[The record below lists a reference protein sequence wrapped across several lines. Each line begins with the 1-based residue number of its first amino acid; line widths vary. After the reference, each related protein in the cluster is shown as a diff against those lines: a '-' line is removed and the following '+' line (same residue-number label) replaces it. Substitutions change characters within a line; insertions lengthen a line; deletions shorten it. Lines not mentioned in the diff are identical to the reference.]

1 MCTKNDDHQLYD
13 VWFLWYKVR
22 WIECFVIL
30 YYFFPFYHPSNP
42 ENQNL
47 EKKKQHLHMS
57 SFYTRAPKITIIRC
71 MLPEIWHAIDF
82 VPFFALLFL

>member
-30 YYFFPFYHPSNP
+30 YYFFPFYPPSNP

-47 EKKKQHLHMS
+47 EKKKTAPAHVIILHTCTKNNNHKMYAS
-57 SFYTRAPKITIIRC
+57 
-71 MLPEIWHAIDF
+71 
-82 VPFFALLFL
+82 